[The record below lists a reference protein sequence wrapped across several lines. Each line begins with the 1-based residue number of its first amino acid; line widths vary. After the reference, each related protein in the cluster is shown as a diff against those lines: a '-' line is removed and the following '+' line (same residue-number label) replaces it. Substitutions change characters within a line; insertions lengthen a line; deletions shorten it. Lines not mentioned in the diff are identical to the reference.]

1 MRRSFVLFCSYFLF
15 SSLAVNLAWSQRE
28 YVTTG
33 PQKGTLM
40 LVGGGANRP
49 AFIDRFVQLAGG
61 ASAKIVEIPTTLEDV
76 RLTPAG
82 LEKLR
87 TSSAKIFGVRED
99 QVTLLHTRDRKV
111 ADS

>member
-1 MRRSFVLFCSYFLF
+1 MRRSCFLFCL
-15 SSLAVNLAWSQRE
+15 LDVNLAWSQKE
-28 YVTTG
+28 YLTTG
-33 PQKGTLM
+33 PQKGALM

-61 ASAKIVEIPTTLEDV
+61 VSAKIVEIPTTLEDD

-87 TSSAKIFGVRED
+87 TRAAQIFGVRED
-99 QVTLLHTRDRKV
+99 QVAVLHTRDRKL
-111 ADS
+111 ADPAAF